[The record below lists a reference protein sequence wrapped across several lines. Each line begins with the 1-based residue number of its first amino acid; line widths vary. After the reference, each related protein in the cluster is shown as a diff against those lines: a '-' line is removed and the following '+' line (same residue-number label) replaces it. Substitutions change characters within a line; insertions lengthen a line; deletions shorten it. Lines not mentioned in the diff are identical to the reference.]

1 MALPVS
7 TANPTPGTLIS
18 KSLAKSVR
26 DIPSLGQGS
35 GPGINK
41 SVGFYVRM
49 TISFLN

>member
-7 TANPTPGTLIS
+7 TANPTLGTLMS
-18 KSLAKSVR
+18 NSLAKSVR

-41 SVGFYVRM
+41 SAGFYARM
-49 TISFLN
+49 TISSLN